1 MLRVRLLNTSGFT
14 MMELLVAMTIAMVIL
29 AGVTK
34 TFILQAKTYNAQ
46 QQINEMEENARGV
59 LDVVT
64 RDLKMAGYNPNGAT
78 FNGITYN
85 TTQLLIQADLD
96 ASGGIS
102 TSSTANEQIA
112 YAYDGTNKQ
121 ITRTVGVGSASVL
134 ADNITAFSFSYLDS
148 GGAATIISANIRQ
161 VAISIT
167 AQTASADPDYTSN
180 GGYRTYTVTATTTPP
195 NLAL

>member
-148 GGAATIISANIRQ
+148 GGAATTISANIRQ

>member
-1 MLRVRLLNTSGFT
+1 
-14 MMELLVAMTIAMVIL
+14 MELLVAMTIAMVIL